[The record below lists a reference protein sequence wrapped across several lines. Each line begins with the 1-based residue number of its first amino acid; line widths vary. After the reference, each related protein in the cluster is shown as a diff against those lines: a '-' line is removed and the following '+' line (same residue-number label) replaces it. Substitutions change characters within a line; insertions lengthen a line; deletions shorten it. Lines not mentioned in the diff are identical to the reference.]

1 MICPNLS
8 IPDIKAEFNELK
20 SSLGEDMA
28 YLMWNRNNGFHLDKT
43 PTGKPSKLFN
53 DLLGLTDRKGAI
65 EIKAKTLS
73 NSFKQ
78 WFGDSKVVDE
88 NGEPLV
94 VYHGT
99 NNTFSEFKVTGSND
113 SVGRY
118 GAMFGSMAAAELRK
132 SMFKEGIIMPTFLKL
147 TNPKEFGNLQ
157 VFNEINYDNVFNG
170 SAQESWKKQ
179 GFDGLLIDYRNSKAD
194 LDIMRR
200 VKIYDYL
207 GDEYVVFEPNQIK
220 SIFNTG
226 IFNRYSDNIYDNDMI
241 VRDENR
247 QQTQINGSM
256 SQEIVS
262 NFETYFPDYAYL
274 NGEQREV
281 IAGLVE
287 QGKIQLTCTI

>member
-78 WFGDSKVVDE
+78 WFGESKVVDE

-99 NNTFSEFKVTGSND
+99 DNTFSEFKTGIND
-113 SVGRY
+113 SIYVTARKDYADIY
-118 GAMFGSMAAAELRK
+118 GK
-132 SMFKEGIIMPTFLKL
+132 SMPLFLKINNILDVRNLFNDENFKEFLRNNPGNGFNIEKLVKNNQTVISL
-147 TNPKEFGNLQ
+147 TNNSFLVDYYK
-157 VFNEINYDNVFNG
+157 
-170 SAQESWKKQ
+170 SK
-179 GFDGLLIDYRNSKAD
+179 GFDGLKGSL
-194 LDIMRR
+194 
-200 VKIYDYL
+200 
-207 GDEYVVFEPNQIK
+207 EYSIFEPNQIK